1 LDSGKGCEINENSYW
16 DLQTYLRLRERLAP
30 NDGIGGFRDNHRYE
44 DLSYDPE
51 QRQLLVEDRNGQI
64 LTPEELSHG
73 TREQLYFATRVSLS
87 EQLLGN
93 ESGFFILDDAFLPA
107 DKARLEEGFE
117 VLQDLVANGWQ
128 VLYLTAKQ
136 EVGVEMV
143 ETFDLPRTE
152 LERLP

>member
-1 LDSGKGCEINENSYW
+1 M
-16 DLQTYLRLRERLAP
+16 
-30 NDGIGGFRDNHRYE
+30 
-44 DLSYDPE
+44 
-51 QRQLLVEDRNGQI
+51 
-64 LTPEELSHG
+64 
-73 TREQLYFATRVSLS
+73 SLS

-93 ESGFFILDDAFLPA
+93 ESGFFILDASFLPA
-107 DKARLEEGFE
+107 DRARLEEGFE